1 MMASYR
7 FINLSFKGHAM
18 HSGLLNRANF
28 AQLSNPARI
37 AATLEQQYPEKLIL
51 VRGPEVDGVPL
62 TVYPTDP
69 NRRAIAE
76 EFNQAVDA
84 GPALSGLQEG
94 VLDC

>member
-18 HSGLLNRANF
+18 HFGLLNRANF
-28 AQLSNPARI
+28 AQLTNPALI
-37 AATLEQQYPEKLIL
+37 AATLEQRYPDKLIL

-62 TVYPTDP
+62 TVFPTDP
-69 NRRAIAE
+69 NWRAIAE

-84 GPALSGLQEG
+84 GPSLNGLRDG